1 MEITQ
6 ETVAAAVNSV
16 ASARGRGTLPN
27 MMAFARALK
36 QLGVK
41 VSLSQVIDAARSAD
55 LVDIAD
61 KQDFR
66 ALLRSNLILQ
76 KEDFPVFDM
85 VFDCFWREQ
94 SYERVPMETLEIQG
108 TPSESGA
115 EEGGDEEGLEEAVA
129 EAAAEENVPL
139 ENLEEFSIPTY
150 SPQELL
156 NSKDF
161 SEMGVEESRAIAR
174 AILLIATKIATQ
186 ISRRKKIGRK
196 GSTVDPRW
204 TMRRSMKYGGE
215 IVELVLRKRRIKKTK
230 VVLLCDV
237 SGSMDCY
244 SRFLIQFMYGLQNE
258 LWGVETFV
266 FSTSLSRITHLIRTK
281 DIGNALEKISG
292 SILGWSGGTNIGR
305 SLHTFNRSFAP
316 SMVTHRSVVVI
327 ISDGWD
333 RGDVSLLEREMQD
346 LKRRCKKII
355 WLNPLL
361 ASDNYEPLCKG
372 MQAALPYLDLF
383 LSVHN
388 VNSLVALGRTLQ
400 KMVELRKSIFDPR
413 SSILDHRRC

>member
-1 MEITQ
+1 MEITP
-6 ETVAAAVNSV
+6 ESVAAAVSSV
-16 ASARGRGTLPN
+16 ASARGKGTLPN
-27 MMAFARALK
+27 LMAFGRALK

-41 VSLSQVIDAARSAD
+41 VSLSQVIDSSKAID
-55 LVDIAD
+55 LVDIAE
-61 KQDFR
+61 KTDFR
-66 ALLRSNLILQ
+66 ALLRANLISQ
-76 KEDFPVFDM
+76 KEDFPAFDM
-85 VFDCFWREQ
+85 LFDCFWREQ
-94 SYERVPMETLEIQG
+94 GYERMPMETMEIQG
-108 TPSESGA
+108 TPSDSQA
-115 EEGGDEEGLEEAVA
+115 QEGGDEEGGLEEAA
-129 EAAAEENVPL
+129 SESLPKENVPL
-139 ENLEEFSIPTY
+139 ENLDEFSVPTY
-150 SPQELL
+150 SPQELM
-156 NSKDF
+156 NRKDF
-161 SEMGVEESRAIAR
+161 SEMSVEESRAIAR

-186 ISRRKKIGRK
+186 ISRRKKVARK
-196 GSTVDPRW
+196 GAAIDPRW

-215 IVELVLRKRRIKKTK
+215 VIDLVRRKKRIKKTK

-281 DIGNALEKISG
+281 DIVNALEKISG

-316 SMVTHRSVVVI
+316 SMLTHRTVVVI

-333 RGDVSLLEREMQD
+333 RGDVSVLEREMQD
-346 LKRRCKKII
+346 LKRRAKKII

-361 ASDNYEPLCKG
+361 ASENYEPLCKG
-372 MQAALPYLDLF
+372 MQAALPYLDMF

-388 VNSLVALGRTLQ
+388 VNSLVSLGRTLQ
-400 KMVELRKSIFDPR
+400 KMVA
-413 SSILDHRRC
+413 

>member
-1 MEITQ
+1 MEITP
-6 ETVAAAVNSV
+6 EAVAAAVTSYSSV
-16 ASARGRGTLPN
+16 RGQGTLPN
-27 MMAFARALK
+27 LMAFGRALK

-41 VSLSQVIDAARSAD
+41 VSLSQVIDASRSAE
-55 LVDIAD
+55 LVDIA
-61 KQDFR
+61 KKEDFR
-66 ALLRSNLILQ
+66 ALLRSNLISQ
-76 KEDFPVFDM
+76 KEDFPVFDLL
-85 VFDCFWREQ
+85 FDCFWREQ
-94 SYERVPMETLEIQG
+94 SYERAPTETMEIEG
-108 TPSESGA
+108 APSESA
-115 EEGGDEEGLEEAVA
+115 AQEGGDEEGLEEALA
-129 EAAAEENVPL
+129 ETMAKENVPL
-139 ENLEEFSIPTY
+139 ENLDEFSVPTY

-156 NSKDF
+156 NRKDF
-161 SEMGVEESRAIAR
+161 SEMGIEESRAIAR

-186 ISRRKKIGRK
+186 ISRRKKRARRGNV
-196 GSTVDPRW
+196 VDLRW
-204 TMRRSMKYGGE
+204 TLRNSMKTGGE
-215 IVELVLRKRRIKKTK
+215 VIDLVNRKRRIKKTK

-281 DIGNALEKISG
+281 DIANALEKISS

-305 SLHTFNRSFAP
+305 SLRTFNRNFAP
-316 SMVTHRSVVVI
+316 SMVTHRTVVVI

-333 RGDVSLLEREMQD
+333 RGDVSLLEREMVD
-346 LKRRCKKII
+346 LKRRAKKII

-400 KMVELRKSIFDPR
+400 KMVA
-413 SSILDHRRC
+413 

>member
-1 MEITQ
+1 MDVTP
-6 ETVAAAVNSV
+6 ETVASAVSGV
-16 ASARGRGTLPN
+16 ASARGKGTLPN
-27 MMAFARALK
+27 VMAFARALK
-36 QLGVK
+36 QLGIK
-41 VSLSQVIDAARSAD
+41 VSLSQVLDASSSVE
-55 LVDIAD
+55 LVDIGERA
-61 KQDFR
+61 DFR
-66 ALLRSNLILQ
+66 ALLRANLISQ

-85 VFDCFWREQ
+85 AFDCFWREQ
-94 SYERVPMETLEIQG
+94 AYERMPMETMDIQG
-108 TPSESGA
+108 TPTESDA
-115 EEGGDEEGLEEAVA
+115 PEGGDEEGGLEEAA
-129 EAAAEENVPL
+129 SEAMANENLQL
-139 ENLEEFSIPTY
+139 ENLDEFAVPTY
-150 SPQELL
+150 SPQELM
-156 NSKDF
+156 NRKDF

-174 AILLIATKIATQ
+174 AIMLIATKIATQ

-196 GSTVDPRW
+196 GNTVDPRW

-215 IVELVLRKRRIKKTK
+215 VVELVHRKKRIKKTR

-281 DIGNALEKISG
+281 DIVNALEKISG

-316 SMVTHRSVVVI
+316 SMVTHRTVVVI

-346 LKRRCKKII
+346 LKRRAKKII

-361 ASDNYEPLCKG
+361 ASENYEPLCKG

-388 VNSLVALGRTLQ
+388 VNSLVSLGRTLQ
-400 KMVELRKSIFDPR
+400 KMVA
-413 SSILDHRRC
+413 

>member
-1 MEITQ
+1 MELTA
-6 ETVAAAVNSV
+6 ETVASAVNNV
-16 ASARGRGTLPN
+16 ASARGKGTLPN

-36 QLGVK
+36 QLGIK
-41 VSLSQVIDAARSAD
+41 VSLSQVLDASRSAD
-55 LVDIAD
+55 LVDIGERA
-61 KQDFR
+61 DFR
-66 ALLRSNLILQ
+66 ALLRANLISQ

-94 SYERVPMETLEIQG
+94 SYERVPMETMEIQG
-108 TPSESGA
+108 TPTESDA
-115 EEGGDEEGLEEAVA
+115 PEGGDEEGGLEEATS
-129 EAAAEENVPL
+129 EAIANENLQL
-139 ENLEEFSIPTY
+139 ENLDEFAIPTY
-150 SPQELL
+150 SPQELM
-156 NSKDF
+156 NRKDF

-174 AILLIATKIATQ
+174 AIMLIATKIATQ

-196 GSTVDPRW
+196 GNAVDPRW

-215 IVELVLRKRRIKKTK
+215 VIELVHRKKRIKKTR

-281 DIGNALEKISG
+281 DIVNALEKISG

-305 SLHTFNRSFAP
+305 SLHTFNRNFAP
-316 SMVTHRSVVVI
+316 SMVTHRTVVVI

-346 LKRRCKKII
+346 LKRRAKKII

-388 VNSLVALGRTLQ
+388 VNSLVSLGRTLQ
-400 KMVELRKSIFDPR
+400 KMVA
-413 SSILDHRRC
+413 

>member
-1 MEITQ
+1 MDITQ

-16 ASARGRGTLPN
+16 ATARGKGTLPN
-27 MMAFARALK
+27 MMAFGRALK

-41 VSLSQVIDAARSAD
+41 VGLSQVLDASRSAD
-55 LVDIAD
+55 LVDIAERS
-61 KQDFR
+61 DFR
-66 ALLRSNLILQ
+66 ALLRANLISQ

-85 VFDCFWREQ
+85 LFDCFWREQ
-94 SYERVPMETLEIQG
+94 SYERMPMETMDIQG
-108 TPSESGA
+108 TPSESQA
-115 EEGGDEEGLEEAVA
+115 PEGGDEEGGLD
-129 EAAAEENVPL
+129 EAASEAIAQ
-139 ENLEEFSIPTY
+139 ENLPLDNLDEFAVPTY
-150 SPQELL
+150 SAQELM
-156 NSKDF
+156 NRKDF
-161 SEMGVEESRAIAR
+161 SEMSVEESRAIAR

-186 ISRRKKIGRK
+186 ISRRKKIARK
-196 GSTVDPRW
+196 GAVIDPRS
-204 TMRRSMKYGGE
+204 TLRRSMKYGGE
-215 IVELVLRKRRIKKTK
+215 VIELAHRKRRIKKTK

-281 DIGNALEKISG
+281 NIVDALEKISG

-305 SLHTFNRSFAP
+305 SLNTFNRNFAP
-316 SMVTHRSVVVI
+316 SMVTHRSIVVI

-333 RGDVSLLEREMQD
+333 RGDVSLLEKEMQD
-346 LKRRCKKII
+346 IKRRAKKII

-361 ASDNYEPLCKG
+361 ASENYEPLCKG

-388 VNSLVALGRTLQ
+388 VNSLVSLGRTLQ
-400 KMVELRKSIFDPR
+400 KMVA
-413 SSILDHRRC
+413 

>member
-6 ETVAAAVNSV
+6 EAVVAAVNSV

-41 VSLSQVIDAARSAD
+41 VSLSQVIDAARSAN
-55 LVDIAD
+55 LVDIAE

-66 ALLRSNLILQ
+66 ALLRSNMILQ

-94 SYERVPMETLEIQG
+94 SYERVPMETMEIQG

-129 EAAAEENVPL
+129 EAAPKENVPL

-156 NSKDF
+156 NRKDF

-186 ISRRKKIGRK
+186 ISRRKKISRK

-215 IVELVLRKRRIKKTK
+215 IVELVQRKRRIKKTK

-305 SLHTFNRSFAP
+305 SLHTFNRNFAP

-388 VNSLVALGRTLQ
+388 VNSLVSLGRTLQ
-400 KMVELRKSIFDPR
+400 KMVA
-413 SSILDHRRC
+413 

>member
-1 MEITQ
+1 MEITA
-6 ETVAAAVNSV
+6 EPVAGAVNNV
-16 ASARGRGTLPN
+16 ASARGKGTLPN
-27 MMAFARALK
+27 MMAFVRALK
-36 QLGVK
+36 QLGIK
-41 VSLSQVIDAARSAD
+41 VSLSQVLDASRSAD
-55 LVDIAD
+55 LVDIGERS
-61 KQDFR
+61 DFR
-66 ALLRSNLILQ
+66 AMLRANLISQ

-94 SYERVPMETLEIQG
+94 SYERVPMETMEIQG
-108 TPSESGA
+108 TPTESDA
-115 EEGGDEEGLEEAVA
+115 PEGGDEEGGLEEVIS
-129 EAAAEENVPL
+129 EAIANENLQL
-139 ENLEEFSIPTY
+139 ENLDEFAIPTY
-150 SPQELL
+150 SPQELM
-156 NSKDF
+156 NRKDF

-174 AILLIATKIATQ
+174 AIMLIATKIATQ

-196 GSTVDPRW
+196 GNAVDPRW

-215 IVELVLRKRRIKKTK
+215 VIELVHRKKRIKKTR

-281 DIGNALEKISG
+281 DIVNALEKISG

-305 SLHTFNRSFAP
+305 SLHTFNRNFAP
-316 SMVTHRSVVVI
+316 SMVTHRTVVVI

-346 LKRRCKKII
+346 LKRRAKKII

-361 ASDNYEPLCKG
+361 ASENYEPLCKG

-388 VNSLVALGRTLQ
+388 VNSLVSLGRTLQ
-400 KMVELRKSIFDPR
+400 KMVA
-413 SSILDHRRC
+413 

>member
-1 MEITQ
+1 MEITP
-6 ETVAAAVNSV
+6 EAVAAAVGNFSSV
-16 ASARGRGTLPN
+16 RGQGTLPN
-27 MMAFARALK
+27 LLAFGRALK
-36 QLGVK
+36 ELGVK
-41 VSLSQVIDAARSAD
+41 VSLSQVIDVSRAVEFVD
-55 LVDIAD
+55 LAD
-61 KQDFR
+61 KGDFR
-66 ALLRSNLILQ
+66 ALLRSNLISQ

-85 VFDCFWREQ
+85 LFDCFWREQ

-108 TPSESGA
+108 TPTESGA
-115 EEGGDEEGLEEAVA
+115 QEGGDEEGLEEALAETVA
-129 EAAAEENVPL
+129 TENVPL
-139 ENLEEFSIPTY
+139 ENLDEFSVPTY

-156 NSKDF
+156 NRKDF

-186 ISRRKKIGRK
+186 ISRRKKLGRK
-196 GSTVDPRW
+196 GNVVDPRW
-204 TMRRSMKYGGE
+204 TMRKNMKYGGE
-215 IVELVLRKRRIKKTK
+215 IIDLVNRKRRIKKTR

-281 DIGNALEKISG
+281 DIANALEKISG

-305 SLHTFNRSFAP
+305 SLHTFNRNFAP
-316 SMVTHRSVVVI
+316 SMVTHRTVVVI

-333 RGDVSLLEREMQD
+333 RGDVSVLEREMQD

-388 VNSLVALGRTLQ
+388 VNSLIALGRTLQ
-400 KMVELRKSIFDPR
+400 KMVA
-413 SSILDHRRC
+413 

>member
-1 MEITQ
+1 MEATP
-6 ETVAAAVNSV
+6 ETIAAAVNNFSSV
-16 ASARGRGTLPN
+16 RGQGTLPN
-27 MMAFARALK
+27 LMAFARTLK

-41 VSLSQVIDAARSAD
+41 VGLSQVIDASRAVQF
-55 LVDIAD
+55 VDMAD
-61 KQDFR
+61 KSDFR
-66 ALLRSNLILQ
+66 ALLRSNLISQ
-76 KEDFPVFDM
+76 KEDFPIFEM

-94 SYERVPMETLEIQG
+94 AYERIPMETLEIQG
-108 TPSESGA
+108 TPTESGA
-115 EEGGDEEGLEEAVA
+115 QEGGDEEGLEEAIA
-129 EAAAEENVPL
+129 DTMTTENASL
-139 ENLEEFSIPTY
+139 ENLDEFSVPTY

-156 NSKDF
+156 NRKDF

-174 AILLIATKIATQ
+174 AILLIANKIATQ
-186 ISRRKKIGRK
+186 ISRRKKRARK
-196 GSTVDPRW
+196 GNVVDPRR
-204 TMRRSMKYGGE
+204 TMRNSMKYGGE
-215 IVELVLRKRRIKKTK
+215 IIDLVNRKRRIKKTK

-281 DIGNALEKISG
+281 DITNALEKISG

-305 SLHTFNRSFAP
+305 SLHTFNRNFAP
-316 SMVTHRSVVVI
+316 SMVTHRTVVVI

-346 LKRRCKKII
+346 LKRRGKKII

-388 VNSLVALGRTLQ
+388 VNSLIALGRTLQ
-400 KMVELRKSIFDPR
+400 KMVA
-413 SSILDHRRC
+413 

>member
-1 MEITQ
+1 MEITP
-6 ETVAAAVNSV
+6 EAVVAAVGNFSSV
-16 ASARGRGTLPN
+16 RGQGTLPN
-27 MMAFARALK
+27 LLAFGRALK
-36 QLGVK
+36 ELGVK
-41 VSLSQVIDAARSAD
+41 VSLSQVIDVSRAVEFVD
-55 LVDIAD
+55 LAD
-61 KQDFR
+61 KGDFR
-66 ALLRSNLILQ
+66 ALLRSNLISQ

-85 VFDCFWREQ
+85 LFDCFWREQ

-108 TPSESGA
+108 SPTESGA
-115 EEGGDEEGLEEAVA
+115 QEGGDEEGLEEAVA
-129 EAAAEENVPL
+129 ETVATENVPL
-139 ENLEEFSIPTY
+139 ENLDEFSVPTY

-156 NSKDF
+156 NRKDF

-186 ISRRKKIGRK
+186 ISRRKKLGRK
-196 GSTVDPRW
+196 GNVVDPRW
-204 TMRRSMKYGGE
+204 TMRKNMKYGGE
-215 IVELVLRKRRIKKTK
+215 IIDLVNRKRRIKKTR

-281 DIGNALEKISG
+281 DIANALEKISG
-292 SILGWSGGTNIGR
+292 NIVGWSGGTNIGR
-305 SLHTFNRSFAP
+305 SLHTFNRNFAP
-316 SMVTHRSVVVI
+316 SMVTHRTVVVI

-388 VNSLVALGRTLQ
+388 VNSLIALGRTLQ
-400 KMVELRKSIFDPR
+400 KMVA
-413 SSILDHRRC
+413 

>member
-1 MEITQ
+1 MEITP
-6 ETVAAAVNSV
+6 ETVAAAANSV
-16 ASARGRGTLPN
+16 ASSRGKGTLPN
-27 MMAFARALK
+27 LMAFARALK

-41 VSLSQVIDAARSAD
+41 VSLSQVLDASRSVD
-55 LVDIAD
+55 LVDLAE
-61 KQDFR
+61 KKDFR
-66 ALLRSNLILQ
+66 AVLRANLILQ
-76 KEDFPVFDM
+76 KEDFPAFDM
-85 VFDCFWREQ
+85 LFDCFWREM
-94 SYERVPMETLEIQG
+94 SYERVPMDTMEIQG
-108 TPSESGA
+108 TPNDSQA
-115 EEGGDEEGLEEAVA
+115 PEGGDEEGGLEEAAV
-129 EAAAEENVPL
+129 ESVPKENVPL
-139 ENLEEFSIPTY
+139 ENLDEFSVPTY
-150 SPQELL
+150 SPQELM
-156 NSKDF
+156 NRKDF
-161 SEMGVEESRAIAR
+161 SEMSVEESRAIAR

-186 ISRRKKIGRK
+186 ISRRKKIARK
-196 GSTVDPRW
+196 GNTFDPRW

-215 IVELVLRKRRIKKTK
+215 IIDLVRRKRRIKKTR

-281 DIGNALEKISG
+281 DIANALEKISG

-305 SLHTFNRSFAP
+305 SLHTFNRNFAP
-316 SMVTHRSVVVI
+316 SLVTHRTVVVI

-346 LKRRCKKII
+346 IKRRCKKII

-361 ASDNYEPLCKG
+361 ASENYEPLCKG

-388 VNSLVALGRTLQ
+388 VKSLITLGRTLE
-400 KMVELRKSIFDPR
+400 KMVA
-413 SSILDHRRC
+413 

>member
-6 ETVAAAVNSV
+6 EAVAAAVNSV

-55 LVDIAD
+55 LVDIAE

-66 ALLRSNLILQ
+66 ALLRSNMVLQ
-76 KEDFPVFDM
+76 KEDFPAFDM

-129 EAAAEENVPL
+129 EAAANENVPL

-186 ISRRKKIGRK
+186 ISRRKKVGRK

-204 TMRRSMKYGGE
+204 TMRKSMKYGGE

-292 SILGWSGGTNIGR
+292 TILGWSGGTNIGR

-333 RGDVSLLEREMQD
+333 RGDVGLLEGEMRD

-400 KMVELRKSIFDPR
+400 KMVA
-413 SSILDHRRC
+413 

>member
-1 MEITQ
+1 
-6 ETVAAAVNSV
+6 
-16 ASARGRGTLPN
+16 
-27 MMAFARALK
+27 MAFARALK

-41 VSLSQVIDAARSAD
+41 VSLSQVLDASRSAD
-55 LVDIAD
+55 LVDIAE
-61 KQDFR
+61 KSDFR
-66 ALLRSNLILQ
+66 AVLRSNLILQ
-76 KEDFPVFDM
+76 KEDFPIFDM
-85 VFDCFWREQ
+85 LFDCFWREQ
-94 SYERVPMETLEIQG
+94 SYERVPMETMDIQG
-108 TPSESGA
+108 TPADSHA
-115 EEGGDEEGLEEAVA
+115 QEGGDEEGGLEEAAVESIA
-129 EAAAEENVPL
+129 KEDLQL
-139 ENLEEFSIPTY
+139 ENLDEFSVPTY
-150 SPQELL
+150 SPQELM
-156 NSKDF
+156 NRKDF

-196 GSTVDPRW
+196 GNTVDPRW

-215 IVELVLRKRRIKKTK
+215 IIDLVHRKKRIKKTR

-305 SLHTFNRSFAP
+305 SLHTFNRNFAP
-316 SMVTHRSVVVI
+316 SMVTHRTVVVI

-346 LKRRCKKII
+346 IKRRCKKII

-361 ASDNYEPLCKG
+361 ASENYEPLCKG

-388 VNSLVALGRTLQ
+388 VNSLVSLGRTLQ
-400 KMVELRKSIFDPR
+400 KMVA
-413 SSILDHRRC
+413 

>member
-1 MEITQ
+1 MDITP

-36 QLGVK
+36 QLGIK
-41 VSLSQVIDAARSAD
+41 ISLSQVLDASRSAD
-55 LVDIAD
+55 LVEIGARS
-61 KQDFR
+61 DFR
-66 ALLRSNLILQ
+66 ALLRANLISQ
-76 KEDFPVFDM
+76 KEDFPLFDM

-94 SYERVPMETLEIQG
+94 SYERVPMETMELQG
-108 TPSESGA
+108 TPTESDA
-115 EEGGDEEGLEEAVA
+115 PQGGDEEGGLEEAA
-129 EAAAEENVPL
+129 SEAIANENLQL
-139 ENLEEFSIPTY
+139 ENLDEFAVPTY
-150 SPQELL
+150 SPQELM
-156 NSKDF
+156 NRKDF

-186 ISRRKKIGRK
+186 ISRRKKIARK
-196 GSTVDPRW
+196 GNSFDPRW

-215 IVELVLRKRRIKKTK
+215 IVELVRRKKRIKKTR

-281 DIGNALEKISG
+281 DIVNALDKISG

-305 SLHTFNRSFAP
+305 SLHTFNRQFAP
-316 SMVTHRSVVVI
+316 SLVTHRTVVVI

-346 LKRRCKKII
+346 LKRRAKKII

-361 ASDNYEPLCKG
+361 ASENYEPLCKG

-388 VNSLVALGRTLQ
+388 VNSLVSLGRTLQ
-400 KMVELRKSIFDPR
+400 KMVA
-413 SSILDHRRC
+413 

>member
-1 MEITQ
+1 MEITP
-6 ETVAAAVNSV
+6 EAVAAAVGNFSSV
-16 ASARGRGTLPN
+16 RGQGTLPN
-27 MMAFARALK
+27 LLAFGRALK
-36 QLGVK
+36 ELGVK
-41 VSLSQVIDAARSAD
+41 VGLSQVIDVSRAVEFVD
-55 LVDIAD
+55 LAD
-61 KQDFR
+61 KGDFR
-66 ALLRSNLILQ
+66 ALLRSNLISQ

-85 VFDCFWREQ
+85 LFDCFWREQ

-108 TPSESGA
+108 TPTESGA
-115 EEGGDEEGLEEAVA
+115 QEGGDEEGLEEALAETVA
-129 EAAAEENVPL
+129 TENAPL
-139 ENLEEFSIPTY
+139 ENLDEFSVPTY

-156 NSKDF
+156 NRKDF

-186 ISRRKKIGRK
+186 ISRRKKLGRK
-196 GSTVDPRW
+196 GNVVDPRW
-204 TMRRSMKYGGE
+204 TMRKNMKYGGE
-215 IVELVLRKRRIKKTK
+215 IIDLVNRKRRIKKTR

-281 DIGNALEKISG
+281 DIANALEKISG

-305 SLHTFNRSFAP
+305 SLHTFNRNFAP
-316 SMVTHRSVVVI
+316 SMVTHRTVVVI

-333 RGDVSLLEREMQD
+333 RGDVSVLEREMQD

-388 VNSLVALGRTLQ
+388 VNSLIALGRTLQ
-400 KMVELRKSIFDPR
+400 KMVA
-413 SSILDHRRC
+413 

>member
-1 MEITQ
+1 MEVTQ
-6 ETVAAAVNSV
+6 ETVSAAVQSV
-16 ASARGRGTLPN
+16 ASARGKGTLPN
-27 MMAFARALK
+27 LMAFARALK

-41 VSLSQVIDAARSAD
+41 VSLSQVLDASRSAD
-55 LVDIAD
+55 LVDIAQ
-61 KQDFR
+61 KSDFR
-66 ALLRSNLILQ
+66 AVLRSNLILQ
-76 KEDFPVFDM
+76 KEDFPAFDM
-85 VFDCFWREQ
+85 LFDCFWREQ
-94 SYERVPMETLEIQG
+94 SYERVPMETMDIQG
-108 TPSESGA
+108 TPAESHA
-115 EEGGDEEGLEEAVA
+115 QEGGDEEGGLEEAAVESLA
-129 EAAAEENVPL
+129 KEDLQL
-139 ENLEEFSIPTY
+139 ENLDEFSVPTY
-150 SPQELL
+150 SPQELM
-156 NSKDF
+156 NRKDF

-196 GSTVDPRW
+196 GNTVDPRW

-215 IVELVLRKRRIKKTK
+215 IIDLVHRKKRIKKTR

-305 SLHTFNRSFAP
+305 SLHTFNRNFAP
-316 SMVTHRSVVVI
+316 SIVTHRTVVVI

-333 RGDVSLLEREMQD
+333 RGDVSVLEREMQD
-346 LKRRCKKII
+346 IKRRCKKII

-361 ASDNYEPLCKG
+361 ASENYEPLCKG

-388 VNSLVALGRTLQ
+388 VNSLVSLGRTLQ
-400 KMVELRKSIFDPR
+400 KMVA
-413 SSILDHRRC
+413 

>member
-1 MEITQ
+1 MEITP
-6 ETVAAAVNSV
+6 EAVAAAVSNFSTV
-16 ASARGRGTLPN
+16 RGQGTLPN
-27 MMAFARALK
+27 LLAFGRALK

-41 VSLSQVIDAARSAD
+41 VSLSQVIDASRAVEFVD
-55 LVDIAD
+55 LAD
-61 KQDFR
+61 KGDFR

-76 KEDFPVFDM
+76 KEDFPVFDIL
-85 VFDCFWREQ
+85 FDCFWREQ

-108 TPSESGA
+108 TPTESA
-115 EEGGDEEGLEEAVA
+115 SQEGGDEEGLEEA
-129 EAAAEENVPL
+129 AAETASAENVPL
-139 ENLEEFSIPTY
+139 ENLDEFSVPTY

-156 NSKDF
+156 HRKDF
-161 SEMGVEESRAIAR
+161 SEMGIEESRAIAR

-186 ISRRKKIGRK
+186 ISRRKKLGRK
-196 GSTVDPRW
+196 GNVVDPRW

-215 IVELVLRKRRIKKTK
+215 IIDLVNRKRRIKKTR

-281 DIGNALEKISG
+281 DIANALEKISG

-305 SLHTFNRSFAP
+305 SLHTFNRNFAP
-316 SMVTHRSVVVI
+316 SMVTHRTVVVI

-388 VNSLVALGRTLQ
+388 VNSLIALGRTLQ
-400 KMVELRKSIFDPR
+400 KMVA
-413 SSILDHRRC
+413 

>member
-1 MEITQ
+1 MDITP
-6 ETVAAAVNSV
+6 ETVAAAVNNV
-16 ASARGRGTLPN
+16 ASARGKGTLPN
-27 MMAFARALK
+27 MMAFGRALK

-41 VSLSQVIDAARSAD
+41 VSLSQVLDASRSMD
-55 LVDIAD
+55 LVDIAERS
-61 KQDFR
+61 DFR
-66 ALLRSNLILQ
+66 ALLRANLISQ

-85 VFDCFWREQ
+85 LFDCFWREQ
-94 SYERVPMETLEIQG
+94 SYERVPMETMDIQG
-108 TPSESGA
+108 TPTESHA
-115 EEGGDEEGLEEAVA
+115 PEGGDEEGGLE
-129 EAAAEENVPL
+129 EAAAEAMANENIPL
-139 ENLEEFSIPTY
+139 ENLDEFSLPTY
-150 SPQELL
+150 SPQEMM
-156 NSKDF
+156 NRKDF

-186 ISRRKKIGRK
+186 ISRRKKIGRR
-196 GSTVDPRW
+196 GDVVDPRS

-215 IVELVLRKRRIKKTK
+215 VVELSRRKRRIKKTK

-281 DIGNALEKISG
+281 DIGSALERISH
-292 SILGWSGGTNIGR
+292 SVLGWSGGTNIGR
-305 SLHTFNRSFAP
+305 SLYTFNREFAP
-316 SMVTHRSVVVI
+316 SVVTHRTVVVI

-333 RGDVSLLEREMQD
+333 RGDVGLLEREMRS
-346 LKRRCKKII
+346 LKRRCNKVI

-361 ASDNYEPLCKG
+361 ASENYEPLCKG

-388 VNSLVALGRTLQ
+388 VNSLITLGRTLQ
-400 KMVELRKSIFDPR
+400 KLVA
-413 SSILDHRRC
+413 

>member
-1 MEITQ
+1 MEITP
-6 ETVAAAVNSV
+6 EAVAAAVGHFSSV
-16 ASARGRGTLPN
+16 RGQGTLPN
-27 MMAFARALK
+27 LLAFGRALK

-41 VSLSQVIDAARSAD
+41 VSLSQVIDASRSVEF
-55 LVDIAD
+55 VDIAD
-61 KQDFR
+61 KADFR
-66 ALLRSNLILQ
+66 ALLRSNLISQ

-85 VFDCFWREQ
+85 LFDHFWREQ
-94 SYERVPMETLEIQG
+94 SYERVPMETVEIQG
-108 TPSESGA
+108 TPTESGA
-115 EEGGDEEGLEEAVA
+115 QEGGDEEGLEEAVA
-129 EAAAEENVPL
+129 EAVAAQNIPL
-139 ENLEEFSIPTY
+139 ENLDEFSVPTY
-150 SPQELL
+150 SSQELL
-156 NSKDF
+156 NRKDF

-186 ISRRKKIGRK
+186 ISRRKKLGRK
-196 GSTVDPRW
+196 GNVVDPRW
-204 TMRRSMKYGGE
+204 TMRKNMKYGGE
-215 IVELVLRKRRIKKTK
+215 IIDLVNRKRRIKKTR

-281 DIGNALEKISG
+281 DIANALEKISG

-305 SLHTFNRSFAP
+305 SLHTFNRNFAP
-316 SMVTHRSVVVI
+316 SMVTHRTVVVV

-361 ASDNYEPLCKG
+361 ASENYEPLCKG

-388 VNSLVALGRTLQ
+388 VNSLITLGRTLQ
-400 KMVELRKSIFDPR
+400 KMVA
-413 SSILDHRRC
+413 

>member
-1 MEITQ
+1 MEITP
-6 ETVAAAVNSV
+6 EAVAAAVGNFSSV
-16 ASARGRGTLPN
+16 RGQGTLPN
-27 MMAFARALK
+27 LLAFGRALK
-36 QLGVK
+36 ELGVK
-41 VSLSQVIDAARSAD
+41 ISLSQVIDVSRAIEFVD
-55 LVDIAD
+55 LAD
-61 KQDFR
+61 KGDFR
-66 ALLRSNLILQ
+66 ALLRSNLISQ
-76 KEDFPVFDM
+76 KEEFPVFDM
-85 VFDCFWREQ
+85 LFDCFWREQ

-108 TPSESGA
+108 TPTESGSH
-115 EEGGDEEGLEEAVA
+115 EGGDEEGLEEA
-129 EAAAEENVPL
+129 AAETVATENVPL
-139 ENLEEFSIPTY
+139 ENLDEFSVPTY

-156 NSKDF
+156 NRKDF

-186 ISRRKKIGRK
+186 ISRRKKLGRK
-196 GSTVDPRW
+196 GNVVDPRW
-204 TMRRSMKYGGE
+204 TMRKNMKYGGE
-215 IVELVLRKRRIKKTK
+215 IIDLVNRKRRIKKTR

-281 DIGNALEKISG
+281 DIANALEKISG

-305 SLHTFNRSFAP
+305 SLHTFNRNFAP
-316 SMVTHRSVVVI
+316 SMVTHRTVVVI

-388 VNSLVALGRTLQ
+388 VNSLIALGRTLQ
-400 KMVELRKSIFDPR
+400 KMVA
-413 SSILDHRRC
+413 

>member
-16 ASARGRGTLPN
+16 ASVRGRGTLPN
-27 MMAFARALK
+27 MMAFARVLK
-36 QLGVK
+36 QLGLK

-55 LVDIAD
+55 LVDVAE

-66 ALLRSNLILQ
+66 ALLRSNMILQ

-129 EAAAEENVPL
+129 EASAQENVPL

-156 NSKDF
+156 NRKDF

-186 ISRRKKIGRK
+186 ISRRKKVGRK
-196 GSTVDPRW
+196 GNTVDPRW

-215 IVELVLRKRRIKKTK
+215 IVELVNRKRRIKKTK

-292 SILGWSGGTNIGR
+292 TILGWSGGTNIGR
-305 SLHTFNRSFAP
+305 SLHTFNRNFAP
-316 SMVTHRSVVVI
+316 SMVTHRTVVVI

-346 LKRRCKKII
+346 LKRRCKKVI

-400 KMVELRKSIFDPR
+400 KMVA
-413 SSILDHRRC
+413 

>member
-6 ETVAAAVNSV
+6 ELVAAAVNSV
-16 ASARGRGTLPN
+16 ASARGKGTLPN
-27 MMAFARALK
+27 LMAFARALK

-41 VSLSQVIDAARSAD
+41 VSLSQVIDASRSAD
-55 LVDIAD
+55 LVDVAE
-61 KQDFR
+61 KSDFR
-66 ALLRSNLILQ
+66 AVLRSNLILQ
-76 KEDFPVFDM
+76 KEDFPTFDM
-85 VFDCFWREQ
+85 LFDTVWREQ
-94 SYERVPMETLEIQG
+94 SYERVPMETMEIQG
-108 TPSESGA
+108 TPTDSHSQ
-115 EEGGDEEGLEEAVA
+115 EGGDDECGLEDAVG
-129 EAAAEENVPL
+129 ESIPKENVPL
-139 ENLEEFSIPTY
+139 ENLDEFSVPTY
-150 SPQELL
+150 SPQELM
-156 NSKDF
+156 NRKDF

-215 IVELVLRKRRIKKTK
+215 IIDLVRRKKRIKKTR

-281 DIGNALEKISG
+281 DIANALEKISG

-305 SLHTFNRSFAP
+305 SLHTFNRNFAP
-316 SMVTHRSVVVI
+316 SIVTHRTVVVI

-333 RGDVSLLEREMQD
+333 RGDVSLLERE
-346 LKRRCKKII
+346 
-355 WLNPLL
+355 
-361 ASDNYEPLCKG
+361 NYEPLCKG

-388 VNSLVALGRTLQ
+388 VNSLVTLGRTLE
-400 KMVELRKSIFDPR
+400 KMVA
-413 SSILDHRRC
+413 

>member
-1 MEITQ
+1 MEVSA
-6 ETVAAAVNSV
+6 ETVAAAINNV

-27 MMAFARALK
+27 LMAFARALK

-41 VSLSQVIDAARSAD
+41 VSLSQVLDTSRAAEHVD
-55 LVDIAD
+55 LAE
-61 KQDFR
+61 KADFR
-66 ALLRSNLILQ
+66 ALLRANMISQ
-76 KEDFPVFDM
+76 KEDFPAFDLL
-85 VFDCFWREQ
+85 FDCFWRELH
-94 SYERVPMETLEIQG
+94 YERVPMETMQIEG
-108 TPSESGA
+108 TPTESQA
-115 EEGGDEEGLEEAVA
+115 PEGGDEEGGLEEATA
-129 EAAAEENVPL
+129 ETLAKENLPL
-139 ENLEEFSIPTY
+139 ENLDEFSVPTY
-150 SPQELL
+150 SPQELM
-156 NSKDF
+156 NRKDF
-161 SEMGVEESRAIAR
+161 SEMSVEESRAIAR

-186 ISRRKKIGRK
+186 ISRRKKIGRR
-196 GSTVDPRW
+196 GNTVDPRW

-215 IVELVLRKRRIKKTK
+215 LIELVHRKRRIKKTK

-281 DIGNALEKISG
+281 DIVNALEKISG

-305 SLHTFNRSFAP
+305 SLHTFNRDFAP
-316 SMVTHRSVVVI
+316 SMVTHRTIVVI

-346 LKRRCKKII
+346 LKRRCRKII

-361 ASDNYEPLCKG
+361 ASENYEPLCKG
-372 MQAALPYLDLF
+372 MQAALPYLDMF

-388 VNSLVALGRTLQ
+388 VNSLVDLGRTLQ
-400 KMVELRKSIFDPR
+400 KMVA
-413 SSILDHRRC
+413 